1 MKHRAN
7 LFTLI
12 ELLVVIAIIAI
23 LAGMLL
29 PALNKARETARTIAC
44 VNNLKQLGHAFNSY
58 HADFQDYY
66 PPYNIYAQSWNFG
79 FREKLKYIT
88 ADKVYLCPSY
98 FSKNPEA
105 KEGGYGYN
113 YKALDPKV
121 NESKIQIRRYRCI
134 APSRQ
139 FVLLERNTKSST
151 GGLIVLGYKASSN
164 QVAPNHGLKALNIL
178 YADFHVDKFIAADPL
193 NVYGSTWASTVPSA
207 GFLGQCGDLTSTTG
221 TCTGW
226 FQFR

>member
-58 HADFQDYY
+58 HSDFQDYY
-66 PPYNIYAQSWNFG
+66 PPYNIYAQSVVYA
-79 FREKLKYIT
+79 FRDKLQYIT
-88 ADKVYLCPSY
+88 TDKVYLCPSY

-105 KEGGYGYN
+105 KTGGYGYN
-113 YKALDPKV
+113 YKALDPV
-121 NESKIQIRRYRCI
+121 WNETRRQIRRYRCI

-139 FVLLERNTKSST
+139 FVLLERNTT
-151 GGLIVLGYKASSN
+151 GFIIFGYKASTN

-178 YADFHVDKFIAADPL
+178 YADFHVDKFIAANPL
-193 NVYGSTWASTVPSA
+193 DVYGSTWTSTVPPA